1 MRRYRNVNGTETP
14 FKFADAE
21 LNRNLRK
28 CGVKIVPNRKKKLAK
43 RACRKRGGKTE

>member
-14 FKFADAE
+14 FKVAEAE

-28 CGVKIVPNRKKKLAK
+28 CGFKIVPNRKKKRAK
-43 RACRKRGGKTE
+43 RACRKGRGKTE